1 MSQHNR
7 DLLGAR
13 GIVIYL
19 ETPIEV
25 QVERTNK
32 DDDRPLLQNG
42 DPKEIL
48 TRLHEERENLYKE
61 VSDHIIP
68 TKNKSSP
75 KCCG

>member
-1 MSQHNR
+1 M
-7 DLLGAR
+7 
-13 GIVIYL
+13 IYL

-68 TKNKSSP
+68 TKNKSSQSVADEIINVV
-75 KCCG
+75 KKNV